1 MRLPSIKQLP
11 WLIVGSFLGIVLI
24 MMVVAETPQQ
34 EEEGLFGQLTLK
46 EEASTPTKH
55 KSNYQRIKEQ
65 DQQKKN
71 TLRYKTKKTKEN
83 PFFSF
88 YREEQKQQQQE
99 KPKAPAKKPQQPP
112 QKDFFSFSNTDAV
125 ANKVLF
131 QAVFRESQAVQAGK
145 PLRIFLEEPIE
156 ALKLKQETLLKG
168 IPRLEGNR
176 IKIDITA
183 AIIDKQV
190 RPVRLVCFDQEDC
203 LEGLYHDALAARL
216 EEDIKEGILE
226 ELWDI
231 GLEQHEVTRKGGRLA
246 KKLSPKHTEN
256 ILITSGKALFVM
268 LPEVTKNP

>member
-11 WLIVGSFLGIVLI
+11 WLIISFFLGLVLI

-34 EEEGLFGQLTLK
+34 AEEGLFGQLTLK
-46 EEASTPTKH
+46 EEAATPTKH
-55 KSNYQRIKEQ
+55 QSNYQRIKAQ
-65 DQQKKN
+65 DQQQH

-88 YREEQKQQQQE
+88 YRQEQKQQQQE
-99 KPKAPAKKPQQPP
+99 KTQAPAKKPQQPP

-131 QAVFRESQAVQAGK
+131 KALFRESQAVQAGK
-145 PLRIFLEEPIE
+145 PLRIFLEEPME
-156 ALKLKQETLLKG
+156 ALQLKKGTLLKG
-168 IPRLEGNR
+168 IPRLAGNR

-183 AIIDKQV
+183 AIMDKQV

-216 EEDIKEGILE
+216 EEDIKEDIVE
-226 ELWDI
+226 ALWDI
-231 GLEQHEVTRKGGRLA
+231 GLAQHEVTRKGGRLA

-268 LPEVTKNP
+268 LPEVTSNP